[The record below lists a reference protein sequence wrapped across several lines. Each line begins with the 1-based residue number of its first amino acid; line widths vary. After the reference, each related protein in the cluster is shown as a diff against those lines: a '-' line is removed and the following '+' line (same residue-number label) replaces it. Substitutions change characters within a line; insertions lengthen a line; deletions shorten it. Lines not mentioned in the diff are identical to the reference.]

1 MLASVLLSIRITP
14 YHAQTFE
21 EQIEPKISSSRAAAI
36 ATKFILAN
44 GFSMAGSK
52 VKSGHSE
59 GHSYRYWV
67 EVHDP
72 ARKCSFRAEVDGI
85 VGRVCNFVMDN
96 YHRWREEW
104 RADNSQRYLIKNVQ
118 DASIRLQQLRKTCG
132 IPDQWVMRP
141 PHYVQGGE
149 YLEPTFSTKF
159 TEEPHGYPFLSYGN
173 EAIIVGEPLSGLL
186 RYFKIDQ
193 HCRVKRWKVKVKPEA
208 AKKTAEKWARSTGR
222 MAPVVPT
229 QPFLG
234 YAVPQVISSSF
245 ISYQIDAVLA
255 YRFSVQNNPKKY
267 RTMEGTKFF
276 YYPDEWI
283 FIDAGDGHLIGA
295 QQSPPDLGP
304 HK

>member
-1 MLASVLLSIRITP
+1 MASVLLSIRITP

-44 GFSMAGSK
+44 GYSTAGLK
-52 VKSGHSE
+52 VKSGHST
-59 GHSYRYWV
+59 GGSYRLSV
-67 EVHDP
+67 QVHDP
-72 ARKCSFRAEVDGI
+72 TQKLTFRVWVDGI
-85 VGRVCNFVMDN
+85 AGRVCTFVEDD
-96 YHRWREEW
+96 YHRWQDEW
-104 RADNSQRYLIKNVQ
+104 KAGTAHHYLITSVQ
-118 DASIRLQQLRKTCG
+118 NALPRLQQMRKSCG
-132 IPDQWVMRP
+132 VPDKWLVNAPQF
-141 PHYVQGGE
+141 VQGSE
-149 YLEPTFSTKF
+149 FVEPRFIAKF

-173 EAIIVGEPLSGLL
+173 EATIVGDPRTGGLT
-186 RYFKIDQ
+186 YFKIDW
-193 HCRVKRWKVKVKPEA
+193 HCKVKRWKLTVKAEA

-234 YAVPQVISSSF
+234 YAVPQVINSSL
-245 ISYQIDAVLA
+245 ISYENAAVLA
-255 YRFSVQNNPKKY
+255 YRFSVPNNPKKY
-267 RTMEGTKFF
+267 RTTEGTKFF

-304 HK
+304 NK